1 MKTRYKLLLESYNV
15 NGVIA
20 FIFNALQSVLSDFL
34 FGISYF
40 YIFDYLKKGSKSLI
54 FMIISIIFIFIY
66 FIFLI
71 PLWGYLM
78 EKCENRYRVKL
89 GKYLFENKLKSRY
102 VEGGHSSQFL
112 SLLQYDTEKSSKIAG
127 WNLVVFFQAIIAGT
141 VSTVV
146 IGTLSIKM
154 LIILYIMGI
163 LAVILDMIS
172 SHYIGKITG
181 KNRIYFEE
189 RLKYFIDFVNNIL
202 LIKIYNQE
210 NKFREK
216 INRISDKIIK
226 NNIKLNIFENIT
238 IFINNIIYLIGFKG
252 IVIIFGLKLIVQ
264 NKLTF
269 GELLLIFSMING
281 IIFVA
286 EYMGEYIKTLKKI
299 GISNKRIDDYIEKN
313 KTEEKRET
321 IKFEKIRKIEL
332 KNIKFSYDKDK
343 KEIFNDLNITFQF
356 PNNYVI
362 LGDNGSGKS
371 TLLSLIFGLRK
382 PVFGEIYINEK
393 LLNKENDNTFP
404 FALVPQQV
412 SIYDGDIMENLKMS
426 KKDVSETDI
435 IKATETA
442 EIKNWIDSLEKR
454 IYTEINEKGKNISKG
469 EKVRLAIARE
479 LIKSPEILFL
489 DEPDANI
496 DKNTME
502 NIFENIRKNYPSL
515 NLVVITHQSK
525 ADIYKD
531 FEKTV
536 INKQL
541 TNRKDTV

>member
-1 MKTRYKLLLESYNV
+1 
-15 NGVIA
+15 
-20 FIFNALQSVLSDFL
+20 
-34 FGISYF
+34 
-40 YIFDYLKKGSKSLI
+40 
-54 FMIISIIFIFIY
+54 MII
-66 FIFLI
+66 
-71 PLWGYLM
+71 
-78 EKCENRYRVKL
+78 
-89 GKYLFENKLKSRY
+89 
-102 VEGGHSSQFL
+102 
-112 SLLQYDTEKSSKIAG
+112 
-127 WNLVVFFQAIIAGT
+127 
-141 VSTVV
+141 
-146 IGTLSIKM
+146 
-154 LIILYIMGI
+154 
-163 LAVILDMIS
+163 
-172 SHYIGKITG
+172 
-181 KNRIYFEE
+181 
-189 RLKYFIDFVNNIL
+189 
-202 LIKIYNQE
+202 
-210 NKFREK
+210 
-216 INRISDKIIK
+216 
-226 NNIKLNIFENIT
+226 
-238 IFINNIIYLIGFKG
+238 
-252 IVIIFGLKLIVQ
+252 
-264 NKLTF
+264 
-269 GELLLIFSMING
+269 
-281 IIFVA
+281 
-286 EYMGEYIKTLKKI
+286 LKKI
-299 GISNKRIDDYIEKN
+299 KQK
-313 KTEEKRET
+313 KKRET

>member
-313 KTEEKRET
+313 KTEEKKRNN
-321 IKFEKIRKIEL
+321 KI
-332 KNIKFSYDKDK
+332 
-343 KEIFNDLNITFQF
+343 
-356 PNNYVI
+356 
-362 LGDNGSGKS
+362 
-371 TLLSLIFGLRK
+371 
-382 PVFGEIYINEK
+382 
-393 LLNKENDNTFP
+393 
-404 FALVPQQV
+404 
-412 SIYDGDIMENLKMS
+412 
-426 KKDVSETDI
+426 
-435 IKATETA
+435 
-442 EIKNWIDSLEKR
+442 
-454 IYTEINEKGKNISKG
+454 
-469 EKVRLAIARE
+469 
-479 LIKSPEILFL
+479 
-489 DEPDANI
+489 
-496 DKNTME
+496 
-502 NIFENIRKNYPSL
+502 
-515 NLVVITHQSK
+515 
-525 ADIYKD
+525 
-531 FEKTV
+531 
-536 INKQL
+536 
-541 TNRKDTV
+541 